1 MKKYLNGMMTGV
13 IVGAT
18 VGMAVMPQLDRK
30 TQKMVKNAG
39 KKLVNFAESSY
50 EIVINII

>member
-13 IVGAT
+13 IVGAA

-30 TQKMVKNAG
+30 TQKMVRKAG

-50 EIVINII
+50 ENVINII

>member
-18 VGMAVMPQLDRK
+18 VSMMVMPQLDRK
-30 TQKMVKNAG
+30 TQKRVKRVG
-39 KKLVNFAESSY
+39 RKIIDFAENSY
-50 EIVINII
+50 ENMMEII